1 MGNRARSLLKMQVIV
16 LAGVLMPGFSGVSR
30 SAESGGLWGKLAL
43 HPGTAVTRRFQEGSD
58 LHVTRDKIIDLQHL
72 GKGQWRITALRTG
85 VVYVMEKS
93 RDGHELSRL
102 LVEVE
107 RSDPVRGKGRDGV
120 GAGALPSWACEGSG
134 VICDS
139 DRLGIGGEVDDWR
152 IFFDLGQICQLPQGC
167 ANRLNLS
174 AAGQNSL
181 RDWLQQ
187 ELGTGVDVL
196 VGASGQ
202 TVVTGDCGTGGGR
215 NFEEWVNHVTR
226 GGVMGDRVLVRCH
239 EQRQDRHYQV
249 KARAVL
255 EQIAKVQDRGLDY
268 GSQPSS
274 PPPQISTELRPQVHA
289 RDEQSTAR
297 VIGEPR
303 IQLRAGA
310 KGQVV
315 GHLTHEDVLGADQ
328 LEFEVE
334 VWPSEPGKVTVAY
347 ALRLRNARQDQMVVR
362 HEIHSRLQMDIGVMT
377 AVGLLDVASNRARSQ
392 DVPYL
397 VKIPIIGVLFHW
409 LTDQS
414 SQHQL
419 VLSLEIEE
427 TGGKVSP

>member
-1 MGNRARSLLKMQVIV
+1 M
-16 LAGVLMPGFSGVSR
+16 
-30 SAESGGLWGKLAL
+30 
-43 HPGTAVTRRFQEGSD
+43 
-58 LHVTRDKIIDLQHL
+58 
-72 GKGQWRITALRTG
+72 
-85 VVYVMEKS
+85 
-93 RDGHELSRL
+93 
-102 LVEVE
+102 
-107 RSDPVRGKGRDGV
+107 
-120 GAGALPSWACEGSG
+120 
-134 VICDS
+134 
-139 DRLGIGGEVDDWR
+139 GGEVDDWR
-152 IFFDLGQICQLPQGC
+152 IFFDLGQICQLAQGC

-174 AAGQNSL
+174 AAGQKSL

-202 TVVTGDCGTGGGR
+202 TVVTGDCGTDGER

-255 EQIAKVQDRGLDY
+255 EQTAQVQDRGLDY
-268 GSQPSS
+268 ASQPSS
-274 PPPQISTELRPQVHA
+274 PPPQISTELRPRVHA

-362 HEIHSRLQMDIGVMT
+362 HEMHSRLQMDIGVMT